1 MPDIEVDLK
10 IAAEYK
16 AALQAIITLGK
27 AMQAVEARANSMLQ
41 ATKDA
46 QENMP
51 KPGESTGEQQ
61 KAENELLSERRTL
74 MAELS
79 VALKESAEAA
89 GQVGARIDAIC
100 LSLQSMGGATR
111 DYLAVAE
118 NLGGLAGQYN
128 DLQTAISGAAEAVLK
143 FTEDNKSLLGAD
155 AFDNVTAH
163 LAAFKGLGSALLSAS
178 HGLHDLSELT
188 KNFDTSEKPF
198 LDLTRTIG
206 GLSAEYENL
215 AAQVERAASAAKE
228 FMAANTVELSDEELR
243 RVNAQME
250 HRINALTKEAE
261 LLDERIRK
269 LYAEKTIAE
278 AMNAER
284 QRELALQQ
292 QAEKASKDEEIK
304 YQDLTYEMQLAAM
317 SKRELTI
324 EIERLIEAR
333 RQAAAVGDED
343 NYRDYTAEL
352 QLARQ
357 AMSKLRQEQQL
368 SKIAWAQQSR
378 AAQQLS
384 QSVQGVVSKLT
395 GIGEAAKEGK
405 LNVTEL
411 ISEFVNVGLSIKAGL
426 GPLGLFLLAVE
437 GLTAA
442 WNHYAREQAEAE
454 KKMRA
459 REKAET
465 EASLRL
471 RDAHNEARKALR
483 EYNDEEAH
491 RADMSQLA
499 AQHERINEALRERN
513 ELQAKNLRMLEAEQA
528 LQANEDELALTLER
542 GKIMRQFWS
551 GEIDETQRDNALDEL
566 RKREVRQQQERA
578 LQSERWRVEARQEA
592 LRTAEYERQSHEG
605 SYEAQRRR
613 FREEFGVSA
622 EEARHIVATNDLTR
636 SELEELKAKMRALA
650 DELAPL
656 LRAQASDDGR
666 MDALS
671 AAEKAA
677 YDERYAQIES
687 LRAEYESLT
696 DVQQQLEEK
705 IKLSNKALGDW
716 TENQVRS
723 GEYAREMSQAQERLN
738 EAERMQITSTN
749 NATRAREEHAAA
761 LEQQALVTRQQAQR
775 VAHVDARVE
784 EDRRNREAQA
794 AHRERLRR
802 ENEERINAERA
813 AEEARKRRE
822 ERDAV
827 YNAATAYSN
836 ALEPGET
843 RRALRWALGEG
854 TRQVES
860 GRYNDATVRRLLTAL
875 QLFQQTSSSADDKVV
890 DMLFQQITDLRRLK
904 ESTQRR
910 LLDLQ

>member
-16 AALQAIITLGK
+16 AALNAIITLGK

-51 KPGESTGEQQ
+51 KPGESTGEKQ

-89 GQVGARIDAIC
+89 GQVGARLDAIC
-100 LSLQSMGGATR
+100 LTLQSMGGATR
-111 DYLAVAE
+111 DYLAAAE

-143 FTEDNKSLLGAD
+143 FTEDNKALLGAD
-155 AFDNVTAH
+155 AFASVNAH

-228 FMAANTVELSDEELR
+228 FMAANTVKLSDEELR

-250 HRINALTKEAE
+250 QRINALTKEAE

-292 QAEKASKDEEIK
+292 QEQKVSKDEEIK

-317 SKRELTI
+317 SKRELTA
-324 EIERLIEAR
+324 EIERLMEAR
-333 RQAAAVGDED
+333 KRAAAAGDED
-343 NYRDYTAEL
+343 YYRDYSEQL
-352 QLARQ
+352 KLARQ
-357 AMSKLRQEQQL
+357 AMTKLRQEQQL
-368 SKIAWAQQSR
+368 TKIAWTQQSQ

-384 QSVQGVVSKLT
+384 QSVQGIVTKLT
-395 GIGEAAKEGK
+395 GIGEAAKEGT

-411 ISEFVNVGLSIKAGL
+411 ISAFVNVGISIKAGL
-426 GPLGLFLLAVE
+426 GPLGLFLLAIE

-454 KKMRA
+454 RKMRA
-459 REKAET
+459 REKAEA
-465 EASLRL
+465 EAMWRL
-471 RDAHNEARKALR
+471 RNAHDEARKALR
-483 EYNDEEAH
+483 EYNDEDAH
-491 RADMSQLA
+491 RADMSRLA
-499 AQHERINEALRERN
+499 AQHEGINESLRERN

-566 RKREVRQQQERA
+566 RKREARQQQERA
-578 LQSERWRVEARQEA
+578 LQSERWRVESRQEA
-592 LRTAEYERQSHEG
+592 LRTAELQRQGYEG

-613 FREEFGVSA
+613 FREDFGVSA
-622 EEARHIVATNDLTR
+622 EEARNIVASNDMTR
-636 SELEELKAKMRALA
+636 SEVEDIKAEIRAVY
-650 DELAPL
+650 DQMAPL
-656 LRAQASDDGR
+656 TRAQNAIAEPEKLIGDAAKEFDERAEMLVLLSEKI
-666 MDALS
+666 DALKDVQNQL
-671 AAEKAA
+671 E
-677 YDERYAQIES
+677 AQIRE
-687 LRAEYESLT
+687 RTE
-696 DVQQQLEEK
+696 
-705 IKLSNKALGDW
+705 ALGEW
-716 TENQVRS
+716 TERQVRT
-723 GEYAREMSQAQERLN
+723 GEYAREMAQAQERLN
-738 EAERMQITSTN
+738 EAERMQITATN
-749 NATRAREEHAAA
+749 HATRAREEHAAA

-794 AHRERLRR
+794 AQRARLEREREAQR
-802 ENEERINAERA
+802 E
-813 AEEARKRRE
+813 AEEARRRRE

-860 GRYNDATVRRLLTAL
+860 GRYNDATVRRLLTAM

-890 DMLFQQITDLRRLK
+890 DMLLQQIKDLRRLK

>member
-51 KPGESTGEQQ
+51 KPGESTGDKQ

-79 VALKESAEAA
+79 VSLKESAEAA
-89 GQVGARIDAIC
+89 GQVGARLDAIC

-155 AFDNVTAH
+155 AFANVTAH
-163 LAAFKGLGSALLSAS
+163 LAAFKGLASALLSAS
-178 HGLHDLSELT
+178 QGLHDISNLT

-243 RVNAQME
+243 RVNEQME
-250 HRINALTKEAE
+250 QRINALTKEAE

-269 LYAEKTIAE
+269 LYAEKSIAE

-304 YQDLTYEMQLAAM
+304 YQDLTYEMQLATM
-317 SKRELTI
+317 SKRELAD
-324 EIERLIEAR
+324 EIERLMEAR
-333 RQAAAVGDED
+333 KQAAAAGDED
-343 NYRDYTAEL
+343 YYRDYSEQL
-352 QLARQ
+352 KLARQ
-357 AMSKLRQEQQL
+357 AMTKLRQEEQL
-368 SKIAWAQQSR
+368 TKIAWLQQAQ
-378 AAQQLS
+378 AAKSLS
-384 QSVQGVVSKLT
+384 QGVQSIVSKLT
-395 GIGEAAKEGK
+395 GIGDAAKEGT
-405 LNVTEL
+405 LQLTDMV
-411 ISEFVNVGLSIKAGL
+411 SAFVEVGMSIKAGM
-426 GPLGLFLLAVE
+426 GPLGWFLLAVE

-459 REKAET
+459 REKAEA
-465 EASLRL
+465 EAMMRL
-471 RDAHNEARKALR
+471 RNAHDEARKSLR

-491 RADMSQLA
+491 RADMSHLA

-542 GKIMRQFWS
+542 GKIMRQYWA

-566 RKREVRQQQERA
+566 RKREARQQQERA
-578 LQSERWRVEARQEA
+578 LQSERWSVEARQEA
-592 LRTAEYERQSHEG
+592 LRTAEYERQSQEG

-613 FREEFGVSA
+613 FREEFRVSA

-636 SELEELKAKMRALA
+636 SELEEIKAKIRAVY
-650 DELAPL
+650 DEMAPL
-656 LRAQASDDGR
+656 TRDLDSVEFPERLTGSEAEEFDEKHR
-666 MDALS
+666 MREALL
-671 AAEKAA
+671 AEV
-677 YDERYAQIES
+677 
-687 LRAEYESLT
+687 ESLT
-696 DVQQQLEEK
+696 EVQQQLEEK
-705 IKLSNKALGDW
+705 IKLSNEALGEW

-723 GEYAREMSQAQERLN
+723 GEYAREMAQAQERLN
-738 EAERMQITSTN
+738 EAERMQITATN

-761 LEQQALVTRQQAQR
+761 LERQALVTRQQAQR

-802 ENEERINAERA
+802 ETEMQRNAERE
-813 AEEARKRRE
+813 AEEARRRRE

-875 QLFQQTSSSADDKVV
+875 QLFQQTSSSADDKVI
-890 DMLFQQITDLRRLK
+890 DMLIQQISDLRRLK